1 MTGTPTKMTM
11 GRSRIREKGP
21 GLGGQCQMQHPR
33 AVVGPGGAPPLGSPR
48 STATAAT
55 AWPPPPRRA
64 RPGSDLGFSGGAT
77 APACCSPSV
86 FNDDPRSY
94 RFLHNPLLGPLPH
107 RPPPHPRRSPSPCV
121 SGPCARTGRSLLFC
135 MSLFLTSPA
144 APPQFPASS
153 HRVFSSCCSLASGW
167 GGVPLPAPLGRALAA
182 GGLGSG
188 TGRGAGGRLGAPL
201 VPSLH
206 SPIEDTAAFS
216 VLISV
221 R

>member
-1 MTGTPTKMTM
+1 MTGMPTKMTM

-48 STATAAT
+48 GTATAAT

-153 HRVFSSCCSLASGW
+153 HRVFSSRCSLASGW
-167 GGVPLPAPLGRALAA
+167 GGSLCLLPSAEHWLPG
-182 GGLGSG
+182 GWGLGLAEG
-188 TGRGAGGRLGAPL
+188 QVGAWELPW
-201 VPSLH
+201 SL
-206 SPIEDTAAFS
+206 PCTPP
-216 VLISV
+216 
-221 R
+221 

>member
-1 MTGTPTKMTM
+1 MTGMPTKMTM

-21 GLGGQCQMQHPR
+21 GMGGQCQMQHPQ
-33 AVVGPGGAPPLGSPR
+33 AVVGPGGAPPLGSPHG
-48 STATAAT
+48 TATAAT
-55 AWPPPPRRA
+55 AWPPPHRA
-64 RPGSDLGFSGGAT
+64 QPGSDLGFSGGAT
-77 APACCSPSV
+77 APTCCSPSV

-107 RPPPHPRRSPSPCV
+107 CPPHHPRRSPSPCV
-121 SGPCARTGRSLLFC
+121 SGPRARTGRLLAVLHV
-135 MSLFLTSPA
+135 SVLNQSRSTTAVPHVQ
-144 APPQFPASS
+144 PPG
-153 HRVFSSCCSLASGW
+153 VLLALLLGLGL

-182 GGLGSG
+182 GGLGSR